1 MNHLNAGASILP
13 PIMSTKS
20 GGRKGAEVG
29 GGEVEVVEVEREAGP
44 TCSQLHI
51 RFEGYVTP
59 GAGLEHEAKVDVDDV
74 ALLANLGEEEGRVG
88 VVEVKAVILGIE
100 AGAHHDVAVMP
111 VFNL

>member
-13 PIMSTKS
+13 PIMSTNS

-29 GGEVEVVEVEREAGP
+29 VEVVEVEGVAGP